1 MEIRTNVVRL
11 SGGRLANKNQQK
23 NRRFANENTLS
34 ANGGKNRAKNPAN
47 GQGGRYPVN
56 SFI

>member
-1 MEIRTNVVRL
+1 MSSAFQVDGLLIKI
-11 SGGRLANKNQQK
+11 SK
-23 NRRFANENTLS
+23 NRCFANEIALS

-47 GQGGRYPVN
+47 GQGGRYSVN

>member
-1 MEIRTNVVRL
+1 MSSAFQVDGLLIKI
-11 SGGRLANKNQQK
+11 SKKIAF
-23 NRRFANENTLS
+23 FANEIALS

-56 SFI
+56 LFI